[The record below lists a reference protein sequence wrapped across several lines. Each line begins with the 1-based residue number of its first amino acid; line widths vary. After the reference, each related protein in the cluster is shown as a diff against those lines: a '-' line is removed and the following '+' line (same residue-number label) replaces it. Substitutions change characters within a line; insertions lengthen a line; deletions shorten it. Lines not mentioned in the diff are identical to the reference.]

1 VRKTVFG
8 AISELSFQPK
18 CEAKFM
24 SDRLFKKTELLA
36 NIAIIVVALLLG
48 GVLIKKYLFTNNEA
62 AHSADP
68 RIPAGTKA
76 ALPGVDWAKNGETL
90 VLVLS
95 RDCRYCTQS
104 APFYQRLTR
113 AAAGRPGLHLLAVL
127 PQEVEVGKSY
137 LSELGIS
144 VNDVRQASP
153 STTGAGVTPTLIL
166 VDGQGIVKNS
176 WVGQLAT
183 PEENEVLTQ
192 LALNRAG
199 SDGLN

>member
-1 VRKTVFG
+1 M
-8 AISELSFQPK
+8 SE
-18 CEAKFM
+18 
-24 SDRLFKKTELLA
+24 RLFKKTELFA
-36 NIAIIVVALLLG
+36 NIAIIVVALLLS
-48 GVLIKKYLFTNNEA
+48 GVLVKRYFFDGNEA
-62 AHSADP
+62 APAQAADP

-76 ALPGVDWAKNGETL
+76 ALSGVDWAKNGETL

-137 LSELGIS
+137 LNELGVAVS
-144 VNDVRQASP
+144 DVRQASP
-153 STTGAGVTPTLIL
+153 SMTGAGVTPTLIL
-166 VDGQGIVKNS
+166 VDSNGIVKNS

-183 PEENEVLTQ
+183 PEENEVLSQ
-192 LALNRAG
+192 LALNSAG
-199 SDGLN
+199 GDASP

>member
-1 VRKTVFG
+1 
-8 AISELSFQPK
+8 
-18 CEAKFM
+18 M
-24 SDRLFKKTELLA
+24 SDRLLKKTELIA

-48 GVLIKKYLFTNNEA
+48 GVLVKKYLLNGDEA
-62 AHSADP
+62 ARADP

-137 LSELGIS
+137 LSELGVS
-144 VNDVRQASP
+144 VNEVRQASP
-153 STTGAGVTPTLIL
+153 ATTGAGVTPTLIL
-166 VDGQGIVKNS
+166 VDGKGIVKNS

-183 PEENEVLTQ
+183 TEENEVLSQ
-192 LALNRAG
+192 LALNSAG
-199 SDGLN
+199 SGGLN

>member
-1 VRKTVFG
+1 
-8 AISELSFQPK
+8 
-18 CEAKFM
+18 M
-24 SDRLFKKTELLA
+24 SDRLFKKTELIA
-36 NIAIIVVALLLG
+36 NIAIIVVAILLS
-48 GVLIKKYLFTNNEA
+48 GVLVKRYIFSGNEA
-62 AHSADP
+62 ASAPAVDR

-113 AAAGRPGLHLLAVL
+113 AAAGRPDLHLLAVL

-137 LSELGIS
+137 LNELGVS

-153 STTGAGVTPTLIL
+153 STTGAAVTPTLIL
-166 VDGQGIVKNS
+166 VDDKGIVKNS
-176 WVGQLAT
+176 WIGQLAT
-183 PEENEVLTQ
+183 PEENEVLSQ
-192 LALNRAG
+192 LSLERASNDLLN
-199 SDGLN
+199 